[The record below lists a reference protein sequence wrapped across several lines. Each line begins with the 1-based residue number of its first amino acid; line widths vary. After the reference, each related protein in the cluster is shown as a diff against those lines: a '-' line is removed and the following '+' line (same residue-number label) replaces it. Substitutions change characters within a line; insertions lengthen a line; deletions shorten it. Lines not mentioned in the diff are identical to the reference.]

1 MRLGFPPTDLNDR
14 ERELQREV
22 RAFLAEQLPPGSFE
36 RGLGMAAAH
45 DREFSKRLASRG
57 WVGMA
62 LPAKYGGGDRSAM
75 DRFIVVEELL
85 RHGAPVG
92 HHWVA
97 DRQTGPTI
105 LRFGTEE
112 QKERFLSAIASGEMS
127 FSIGMSEPDSGSDLA
142 SVSTRAVRA
151 DGGWRISGRK
161 IWTSGAAGNDWMT
174 LLART
179 STEENRHAGL
189 TQFLVDLK
197 SPGLQA
203 NPIAFID
210 GSRDF
215 CEVVLDDVFVPHD
228 LVLGSVGGGWQQT
241 VSELAFERGGPDRWL
256 SAYGVVEELLRDT
269 AEEDLAPEL
278 VKALGAFTA
287 QWWALRRLSLSV
299 ARMIDEGRSP
309 SAEAALVKSM
319 GTRFEQ
325 SVVAVLAELA
335 DDRMSA
341 SPNSTL
347 RRLWSAAVLAS
358 PSWTIRGGTSEVL
371 VGIIT
376 KALL

>member
-215 CEVVLDDVFVPHD
+215 CEVVLDEVFVPHD

-371 VGIIT
+371 VGSIA

>member
-215 CEVVLDDVFVPHD
+215 CEVVLDEVFVPHD

-371 VGIIT
+371 VGIIA

>member
-1 MRLGFPPTDLNDR
+1 MPFSFVPTDLIGR
-14 ERELQREV
+14 ERELQQEV
-22 RAFLAEQLPPGSFE
+22 RAFLAGHLPPGSYE
-36 RGLGMAAAH
+36 RGLGMAAGH
-45 DREFSKRLASRG
+45 DRDFSKKLAAHG

-62 LPAKYGGGDRSAM
+62 LPARYGGGDRSAM

-85 RHGAPVG
+85 RWGAPVG

-105 LRFGTEE
+105 LRFGTEQ
-112 QKERFLSAIASGEMS
+112 QKLRFLPAIAAGELS

-142 SVSTRAVRA
+142 SVSTKAVQV
-151 DGGWRISGRK
+151 DGGWSITGRK
-161 IWTSGAAGNDWMT
+161 LWTSGAAHNDWVT

-179 STEENRHAGL
+179 GSGETRHEGL

-197 SPGLQA
+197 SPGLQI
-203 NPIAFID
+203 NPVAFID

-215 CEVVLDDVFVPHD
+215 CEVVLDDVFVPDD
-228 LVLGSVGGGWQQT
+228 LVLGAVGGGWQQI

-256 SAYGVVEELLRDT
+256 SAYGLVEELLRD
-269 AEEDLAPEL
+269 ARFDDLPEEVVA
-278 VKALGAFTA
+278 ALGSLTA
-287 QWWALRRLSLSV
+287 GWWAIRRLSLSV
-299 ARMIDEGRSP
+299 ARMIDEGRAP

-325 SVVAVLAELA
+325 DVVATLFDLA
-335 DDRMSA
+335 DERLRTANPSLRELWRSA
-341 SPNSTL
+341 
-347 RRLWSAAVLAS
+347 VVCS

-371 VGIIT
+371 VGIIA
-376 KALL
+376 KAL

>member
-22 RAFLAEQLPPGSFE
+22 RAFLADHLPPGSFE

-45 DREFSKRLASRG
+45 DREFSKKLASRG

-62 LPAKYGGGDRSAM
+62 LPAKYGGGDRTAM

-85 RHGAPVG
+85 RWGAPVG

-142 SVSTRAVRA
+142 SVSTKAVRA
-151 DGGWRISGRK
+151 GGGWRISGRK

-179 STEENRHAGL
+179 STEESRHAGL

-215 CEVVLDDVFVPHD
+215 CEVVLDDVFVQDD
-228 LVLGSVGGGWQQT
+228 LVLGSVGDGWQQI

-269 AEEDLAPEL
+269 AGEDLPPEL
-278 VKALGAFTA
+278 IKALGAFTA

-299 ARMIDEGRSP
+299 ARMIDDGRSP

-325 SVVAVLAELA
+325 SVVAVLAEFA
-335 DDRMSA
+335 DDRMST
-341 SPNSTL
+341 SSSSTL
-347 RRLWSAAVLAS
+347 RRLWKAAVLAS

>member
-1 MRLGFPPTDLNDR
+1 
-14 ERELQREV
+14 
-22 RAFLAEQLPPGSFE
+22 
-36 RGLGMAAAH
+36 
-45 DREFSKRLASRG
+45 
-57 WVGMA
+57 
-62 LPAKYGGGDRSAM
+62 
-75 DRFIVVEELL
+75 
-85 RHGAPVG
+85 
-92 HHWVA
+92 
-97 DRQTGPTI
+97 
-105 LRFGTEE
+105 
-112 QKERFLSAIASGEMS
+112 
-127 FSIGMSEPDSGSDLA
+127 
-142 SVSTRAVRA
+142 
-151 DGGWRISGRK
+151 
-161 IWTSGAAGNDWMT
+161 MT

-371 VGIIT
+371 VGIIA

>member
-142 SVSTRAVRA
+142 SVSTRAVRV

-215 CEVVLDDVFVPHD
+215 CEVVLDEVFVPHD

-269 AEEDLAPEL
+269 AEEDLPPEL

-309 SAEAALVKSM
+309 SIEAALVKSM

-371 VGIIT
+371 VGIIA